1 MLRTIGHRLFMARPS
16 IIAVFIFLIFCSNH
30 SIAQYK
36 FSADPA
42 QFVGDVT
49 GMLNSSKSA
58 PMQQTSLDFQNA
70 WPNFAA
76 LQQKKIIE
84 VSQKM
89 LKTKRYR
96 PNPHFVDLFAAL
108 CAAKN
113 KGLISQQIDSLL
125 YVTDKTVDKLNAK
138 QVSAFLANI
147 RMFLESGFVYKT
159 KFNSL
164 YVEGGSYSFKY
175 VLSVNDMPLPEM
187 PSDTAGAAKTNV
199 FSDWD
204 TPLKTADELGTLP
217 SGDTTPVENIFEVGF
232 MASPQPQ
239 IEGPVIEFKN
249 IDFIIN
255 TPYDSAARLRGT
267 SGSLMLNNNIFV
279 GKGGKMD
286 WSTAG
291 LAADE
296 AFCTFEQYNFNV
308 KSPKIL
314 VETATLHYPTK
325 TEKPVKGIFEYD
337 SKRHTRPEDNHYPR
351 FKSNGSNV
359 ELKGMGENMTYKGG
373 FSLGGRRIYSS
384 SVDEG
389 YATIVI
395 KHAGEPKIKS
405 VSNKFELGD
414 SLVSADVSNIVL
426 YMGSGDSIYH
436 PGTIFKFNKN
446 SETLKLYKQPGY
458 KQAPFIDT
466 YHKIE
471 ILADA
476 LTWNL
481 NEPKIDFSI
490 INAREQIPAT
500 FESEEFF
507 SGDKYA
513 MMKGLYT
520 FHPLQMIVGYSERK
534 KTNAFNAE
542 EVAADV
548 KLSAQT
554 IRGAMV
560 SLMKGGFID
569 YNVRSGDIK
578 LRPKAIHYVLSR
590 RDKKDYDNINF
601 VSISSDGKN
610 ATLDLNTHELTVRG
624 VERIYIS
631 DSLKVEFIPEGKE
644 LKILKNRDF
653 KFNGNIKTKNFEFVG
668 KDFQFNYDSFLVHLP
683 TINSIKLMVKPKED
697 KDPNNKD
704 RKVGNEL
711 TYSSGTLYINKPN
724 NKSARKRYNQYPIFD
739 AKTGASVVFN
749 KPNVAQGAYDST
761 IQFKIPPFKIDSLS
775 SNDPNAIGF
784 EGEFIS
790 GGIFPNFKEKLVVMS
805 DYSMG
810 FEHKVPKEGFPLY
823 EGKAKY
829 YNKITLNSQGLRGD
843 GEIHYLNTT
852 LQSKDFFF
860 LKDSVLTIGTK
871 AVTKEGSHPDAE
883 PDVKFPDMVVEEYR
897 MKWLPKTDQMYIS
910 DTKNPILLYKGTAS
924 LQGTANITKK
934 GMMGEGILLTRGS
947 EVESADYKFSQA
959 KFVAGNAHFQIKS
972 DNPTKPALLC
982 RGVKFDFD
990 LDKAIAH
997 FTPEVEGEASNEF
1010 PYAMYKSSLNNGVW
1024 DLHKKIV
1031 SMKMPEGG
1039 DIAKSYFYST
1049 RLDQD
1054 SLVFNATEAVYDITK
1069 LTLNI
1074 KGIPFIRVADG
1085 KIFPEDSKVSVTE
1098 NAVIQ
1103 TLTKAKITLDT
1114 AKEYHHLYD
1123 ATIDIR
1129 SRSRFEGAATYQ
1141 YINLGADT
1149 LAIKFQEFS
1158 SFTEDNK
1165 RSKLAGTVHTVAT
1178 GLIKEEENFRIGPK
1192 IFFKGKIT
1200 MYAHRKFLA
1209 LDGYIKL
1216 DLKGALQNAQWLKF
1230 SNTGDSSAITIELK
1244 NATAD
1249 DGSIIS
1255 SGMHFD
1261 ANTNELYTTFIAAK
1275 HAPADID
1282 IFSCSGLLNYNG
1294 EKNEFSVA
1302 PISKLADITSKGS
1315 LISYNDAKSSI
1326 GYVSRFNLLNPN
1338 KNIELVATGFGEGR
1352 LDDGKYKFNTLL
1364 AFNLKFD
1371 SKIYAAIGKSA
1382 KQILQFAEDTTSQES
1397 AEARDRTMSYKIVD
1411 VAGTKA
1417 WEKYKVNKVLNNG
1430 ALAQLSSEFTKGLVF
1445 SDVNLVWSPEHKS
1458 FHSVGAIFLSN
1469 AQKEDI
1475 GRAIHGHIEIQ
1486 KTTEGDIIN
1495 IYFEPIK
1502 GAWYYI
1508 NYENNRLAMVS
1519 SNDDVNSVIDSKDD
1533 GEKMDRS
1540 KYFVT
1545 KAEPSERYQFMVN
1558 YYKKY
1563 FGKTFDEEAPV
1574 VEETPV
1580 IQEQSVGEE
1589 TPKPEPVRE
1598 TTKPE
1603 EAKKEEVKPEQP
1615 KTEET
1620 AAETNYEID
1629 ESLPQLSEKEKKK
1642 AKKHKK
1648 KTNFMMPPPEA
1659 PPEEPKYNGNTIEE
1673 HQEKQKDQNKMQDLI
1688 GN

>member
-1 MLRTIGHRLFMARPS
+1 MLGTIGHRLFTAKVNGF
-16 IIAVFIFLIFCSNH
+16 AIFLLILLGTRYS
-30 SIAQYK
+30 SAQYK
-36 FSADPA
+36 FSSDPA
-42 QFVGDVT
+42 QFIGEVT

-58 PMQQTSLDFQNA
+58 TMQQTSLDFQAA
-70 WPNFAA
+70 WPIFEASH
-76 LQQKKIIE
+76 QKKIIDI
-84 VSQKM
+84 SQKM
-89 LKTKRYR
+89 LKSKKYR
-96 PNPHFVDLFAAL
+96 PNPHFVDLFSIL
-108 CAAKN
+108 TFLKKKN
-113 KGLISQQIDSLL
+113 MTSQQIDSLL
-125 YVTDKTVDKLNAK
+125 YVTAKTTEKLTVK
-138 QVSAFLANI
+138 QVSTFFTSMRL
-147 RMFLESGFVYKT
+147 FLESGFVYKT

-164 YVEGGSYSFKY
+164 LVVGGSYTFKY
-175 VLSVNDMPLPEM
+175 VASINDIPLPDANM
-187 PSDTAGAAKTNV
+187 DTAGTAKKNV

-204 TPLKTADELGTLP
+204 TPQKAVDDWGTIP
-217 SGDTTPVENIFEVGF
+217 AADTTPVENILDIGF
-232 MASPQPQ
+232 MASPQPV
-239 IEGPVIEFKN
+239 IEGPIIEFTN

-255 TPYDSAARLRGT
+255 TPYDSLARLRGT

-291 LAADE
+291 LSPDE
-296 AFCTFEQYNFNV
+296 AFCTFEQYNFNI
-308 KSPKIL
+308 KSPKI
-314 VETATLHYPTK
+314 VVATATLNYPSK
-325 TEKPVKGIFEYD
+325 TDKPVKGIYEYD
-337 SKRHTRPEDNHYPR
+337 SKRHARPEDNHYPR
-351 FKSNGSNV
+351 FKSNNSNV
-359 ELKGMGENMTYKGG
+359 ELKGMGENISYKGG
-373 FSLGGRRIYSS
+373 FSLGGKKMYSS

-389 YATIVI
+389 YATIMI
-395 KHAGEPKIKS
+395 KHSGSPKVKS
-405 VSNKFELGD
+405 VSNKFELSD
-414 SLVSADVSNIVL
+414 SLIVADVSNIVL

-446 SETLKLYKQPGY
+446 SEILKLYKQPGY

-500 FESEEFF
+500 FESEEYF

-513 MMKGLYT
+513 MMKGLFQ

-534 KTNAFNAE
+534 KTNSFNAS
-542 EVAADV
+542 EVAADM
-548 KLSAQT
+548 KIATPT
-554 IRGAMV
+554 IKGAMV
-560 SLMKGGFID
+560 GLMKGGFID
-569 YNVRSGDIK
+569 YNVRSGEIK

-601 VSISSDGKN
+601 VSLSPDGKN

-624 VERIYIS
+624 VDKIYIS

-668 KDFQFNYDSFLVHLP
+668 KDFLFNYDSFLVHLP

-697 KDPNNKD
+697 KDPKNNKD

-724 NKSARKRYNQYPIFD
+724 NKSARKKYNQYPIFD

-749 KPNVAQGAYDST
+749 KPNIAQGAYDSS

-790 GGIFPNFKEKLVVMS
+790 GGIFPNFKEKLVVMA

-823 EGKAKY
+823 EGQAKY

-843 GEIHYLNTT
+843 GEIRYLNTT

-871 AVTKEGSHPDAE
+871 AITKEGKHPEANPDAT
-883 PDVKFPDMVVEEYR
+883 FPDMVVEDYR
-897 MKWLPKTDQMYIS
+897 MKWLPKSDLMYIS
-910 DTKNPILLYKGTAS
+910 DTKTPILLYKGTAS

-947 EVESADYKFSQA
+947 EVESVDFKFSQT

-972 DNPTKPALLC
+972 DNPTKPAVLC

-1031 SMKMPEGG
+1031 SMKMPDGG
-1039 DIAKSYFYST
+1039 DISKSYFYST

-1054 SLVFNATEAVYDITK
+1054 SLVFNATEAIYDITK
-1069 LTLNI
+1069 LTLNV

-1085 KIFPEDSKVSVTE
+1085 KIFPEDSKVSITE
-1098 NAVIQ
+1098 NAVIT
-1103 TLTKAKITLDT
+1103 TLQKAKITLDT

-1123 ATIDIR
+1123 GTIDIR

-1158 SFTEDNK
+1158 SYTEDGK
-1165 RSKLAGTVHTVAT
+1165 RNKLAGTVHTVAT

-1209 LDGYIKL
+1209 LDGFIKL

-1230 SNTGDSSAITIELK
+1230 SNSGDSSAITIELK

-1261 ANTNELYTTFIAAK
+1261 ANTNDLYTTFIATK
-1275 HAPADID
+1275 HAPSDVD
-1282 IFSCSGLLNYNG
+1282 IFTSSGVLNYNG

-1302 PISKLADITSKGS
+1302 TIEKIADITSKGS

-1326 GYVSRFNLLNPN
+1326 GYVSRFNFLKPN
-1338 KNIELVATGFGEGR
+1338 KNLDLLATGFGEGR
-1352 LDDGKYKFNTLL
+1352 LDDGIYKFNTLL
-1364 AFNLKFD
+1364 AFNFKLD
-1371 SKIYAAIGKSA
+1371 SKIYAPLGKSA
-1382 KQILQFAEDTTSQES
+1382 KQILQSAEDTTSQET
-1397 AEARDRTMSYKIVD
+1397 AEARDRTMSYKIID
-1411 VAGTKA
+1411 VAGLKA
-1417 WEKYKVNKVLNNG
+1417 WEKYKINKVLNNG
-1430 ALAQLSSEFTKGLVF
+1430 ALSQLSSEFTKGIVF

-1458 FHSVGAIFLSN
+1458 FHSVGPLFLSN
-1469 AQKEDI
+1469 VQKEDI
-1475 GRAIHGHIEIQ
+1475 GKTVKGHIEIQ
-1486 KTTEGDIIN
+1486 KTTEGDIISV
-1495 IYFEPIK
+1495 YFEAMK

-1508 NYENNRLAMVS
+1508 NYENNRLALVS
-1519 SNDDVNSVIDSKDD
+1519 SNDDVNTIIQNKAD

-1558 YYKKY
+1558 FYKKY
-1563 FGKTFDEEAPV
+1563 FGKSFDEDAPV
-1574 VEETPV
+1574 VEDSPV
-1580 IQEQSVGEE
+1580 IQEQSVGENLPTPQVE
-1589 TPKPEPVRE
+1589 KEIPKPAPANKSDAEP
-1598 TTKPE
+1598 KM
-1603 EAKKEEVKPEQP
+1603 
-1615 KTEET
+1615 EET

-1659 PPEEPKYNGNTIEE
+1659 TPEEPGYNGNSKEE